1 MENNNIA
8 DVINNYINNGLSVTH
23 VNLKENDQGSKSLS
37 FPKNWLNRLVNN
49 NIEEWYGNVAIATG
63 HGNHD
68 NICVIDIDSP
78 SHSGR
83 SHANGFHSIKEWK
96 EKHGEFPETLTCA
109 TPTGG
114 IHLYYRVPPEINV
127 KKRSGVLPGVDIIGD
142 KGCVIA
148 PPSSY
153 EKGSYVWKNLCKI
166 ADANSSIL
174 ALMQLEHTKNSN
186 SSFQFS
192 TGSRHNDFISLIGK
206 LKTKGGLSDKD
217 IENIVR
223 GINNGLRDPLL
234 EKEFESNVLSAIPRF
249 SRSEKKNETM
259 TVPSISAING
269 VQLSEM
275 KIKPL
280 EWLVEG
286 ILPLSGLA
294 ILVGDPKSYKSYM
307 AMDLC
312 ISVASGKPFLG
323 HNTFQHDTLYFDLE
337 SGFRRPKDR
346 QAKIL
351 NGDSPT
357 THFHIIT
364 AEDQVVKLGNGLE
377 EQLKEILTN
386 NPKIKLIVID
396 TLEKIREIKT
406 PKGNAYQ
413 NDVAALDIFLKIAT
427 EYNVC
432 FLFVHHLKKRNGV
445 KNENYFE
452 YISGSNGIFG
462 SMDTTWQVMKK
473 RMTTDGN
480 LYTTGREIEE
490 KEYHINFDLNS
501 WKWNIVDDDLVYKQ
515 NETDN
520 FLANSITKTILRI
533 MENNDSWSGTA
544 SDLIQ
549 ESKEGNDVISTNAQQ
564 VSRFINTHLSSFSE
578 KKISFS
584 YKKSNDKK
592 IITISKI

>member
-1 MENNNIA
+1 MQNNIA
-8 DVINNYINNGLSVTH
+8 EIINNYIDNGLYVTH
-23 VNLKENDQGSKSLS
+23 VNFKENDQGSKSLH
-37 FPKNWLNRLVNN
+37 FPENWLNNLVKNN
-49 NIEEWYGNVAIATG
+49 VEEWYGNVAIATG
-63 HGNHD
+63 HGNRD
-68 NICVIDIDSP
+68 NICVIDIDTP
-78 SHSGR
+78 SHSGKTK
-83 SHANGFHSIKEWK
+83 ADGFKSLKKWV
-96 EKHGEFPETLTCA
+96 EKNGEFPETLTCS

-114 IHLYYRVPPEINV
+114 IHLYYRVPAAI
-127 KKRSGVLPGVDIIGD
+127 KIKRKIGVLAGVDIIGD

-153 EKGSYVWKNLCKI
+153 GKGSYVWKNLCKI
-166 ADANSSIL
+166 ADCNSSVL

-192 TGSRHNDFISLIGK
+192 MGSRHNDFISLIGK
-206 LKTKGGLSDKD
+206 LKTKSGLSDID

-223 GINNGLRDPLL
+223 GINNGLNAPLQ
-234 EKEFESNVLSAIPRF
+234 EKEFESTVLSAIPRF

-269 VQLSEM
+269 VQLAEM
-275 KIKPL
+275 EIPPL
-280 EWLVEG
+280 KWLVDD

-294 ILVGDPKSYKSYM
+294 VLAGDPKSFKSFM

-312 ISVASGKPFLG
+312 ISIAKGNPFLG
-323 HNTFQHDTLYFDLE
+323 FKTHQYDTLYFDLE

-346 QAKIL
+346 QEKIL

-357 THFHIIT
+357 AHFHLIT
-364 AEDQVVKLGNGLE
+364 AENQVAKLGNGFE
-377 EQLKEILTN
+377 EQLKDILTN

-413 NDVAALDIFLKIAT
+413 NDVSDFDIFLKIAT

>member
-78 SHSGR
+78 SHSGK

-166 ADANSSIL
+166 ADANSSVL
-174 ALMQLEHTKNSN
+174 ALMQFDPSKNSN
-186 SSFQFS
+186 SSLLFS
-192 TGSRHNDFISLIGK
+192 IGSRHNDFISLIGK
-206 LKTKGGLSDKD
+206 LKTKGGLSDID

-223 GINNGLRDPLL
+223 GINNGLKNPLL
-234 EKEFESNVLSAIPRF
+234 EKEFDSTVLSAIPKF
-249 SRSEKKNETM
+249 SRSKKKNEST
-259 TVPSISAING
+259 TVPPISTING
-269 VQLSEM
+269 VQLAEM
-275 KIKPL
+275 EIPPL
-280 EWLVEG
+280 KWFVDD

-294 ILVGDPKSYKSYM
+294 VLAGDPKSFKSFM

-312 ISVASGKPFLG
+312 ISIAKGEPFLG
-323 HNTFQHDTLYFDLE
+323 FKTHQYDTLYFDLE

-346 QAKIL
+346 QEKIL

-357 THFHIIT
+357 AHFHLIT
-364 AEDQVVKLGNGLE
+364 AENQVAKLGNGFE
-377 EQLKEILTN
+377 EQLKDILTN

-413 NDVAALDIFLKIAT
+413 NDVSDFDIFLKIAT
-427 EYNVC
+427 EYGVC
-432 FLFVHHLKKRNGV
+432 ILFVHHLKKKNGI
-445 KNENYFE
+445 KFNNIFE
-452 YISGSNGIFG
+452 TISGSNGVSG
-462 SMDTTWQVMKK
+462 SMDSIWMVTKE
-473 RMTTDGN
+473 RLTTDAT
-480 LYTTGREIEE
+480 LTTSGREIEE

-501 WKWNIVDDDLVYKQ
+501 WKWEIFDDESMNHQ
-515 NETDN
+515 NEFDR
-520 FLANSITKTILRI
+520 FQANPITKTIMKI
-533 MENNDSWSGTA
+533 MDNNNFWSGTA
-544 SDLIQ
+544 SDIIH
-549 ESKEGNDVISTNAQQ
+549 ESEEGDDVISTNAQQ
-564 VSRFINTHLSSFSE
+564 VSRFIHTHLSLFAE

-592 IITISKI
+592 IITITRI